1 MTSSYHK
8 FLILL
13 FVIIL
18 YALGYAMLPHTNF
31 SGEKR
36 IVIEKGQGPRNIGA
50 MLKKERVIGLKWA
63 FVAYVAFT
71 NTASYLQPGTYVFRE
86 DASLPTIVSM
96 LTRIGRMEKTITI
109 PEGWGVTDIV
119 QYLNEKSVASAEDL
133 RALAERKDRP
143 AAVERFWFVREL
155 PENATLE
162 GYLFPD
168 TYRVFS
174 DATAEDVI
182 VKMLE
187 NFEKKLSPDMMG
199 AVKMSGRSLHENI
212 IMASLIEKEVA
223 TDEDR
228 ALVSGILWKRLKN
241 GMPLQVDATI
251 NYITGNH
258 TTEVTLADTKVESAY
273 NTYKYA
279 GLPAGP
285 IANPGLTAVWAALHP
300 KGSSYFFYLSTPD
313 GQTIFSKTLDEHN
326 IAKAKYLR
334 N

>member
-1 MTSSYHK
+1 
-8 FLILL
+8 
-13 FVIIL
+13 
-18 YALGYAMLPHTNF
+18 
-31 SGEKR
+31 
-36 IVIEKGQGPRNIGA
+36 
-50 MLKKERVIGLKWA
+50 GLKWA

-86 DASLPTIVSM
+86 DASLPAIVSM
-96 LTRIGRMEKTITI
+96 LTQSGRKEITITI
-109 PEGWGVTDIV
+109 PEGWSVADIV
-119 QYLNEKSVASAEDL
+119 QYLKEKSVASAEDL

-143 AAVERFWFVREL
+143 AAVERFLFVQEL

-168 TYRVFS
+168 TYRVFG

-187 NFEKKLSPDMMG
+187 NFEKKLSPDVTS
-199 AVKMSGRSLHENI
+199 AVEMSGRSLHENI
-212 IMASLIEKEVA
+212 IVASLIEKEVA

-228 ALVSGILWKRLKN
+228 VLVSGILWKRFKN

-251 NYITGNH
+251 NYITGNR
-258 TTEVTLADTKVESAY
+258 TTTVSIADTTIESAY
-273 NTYKYA
+273 NTYKYE
-279 GLPAGP
+279 GLPTGP
-285 IANPGLTAVWAALHP
+285 IANPGLEAIRAALHP
-300 KGSSYFFYLSTPD
+300 KASGYFFYLSAPD
-313 GQTIFSKTLDEHN
+313 GRTIFSKTLDEHN